1 MKCRLCPHKCGAY
14 RDFDTAGGKCNLPL
28 TARVAR
34 IAPHFW
40 EEPPISG
47 TNGSGAVF
55 FSGCSLKCV
64 FCQNYGISHEK
75 FGKNV
80 SLERLSEIFF
90 EPYEKG
96 AHNINHVNPT
106 HYTLAIEKVLSEKK
120 PPIPVVYNCGG
131 YEKVQS
137 LKMLEG
143 LIDIYLPD
151 FKYISAERAGKY
163 SSAENYPETAL
174 KALMEM
180 KRQCPEN
187 VFDSD
192 GLMKKGMIVR
202 HLILPKNTNQSLK
215 ILDSIKENLGT
226 DTHISLMA
234 QYTPMG
240 KLHNTPELQ
249 RRITEREYEKV
260 LNYALDIG
268 FQNIYT
274 QDFDSA
280 TEEYIP
286 DDKISLN
293 TFPAETLGN

>member
-1 MKCRLCPHKCGAY
+1 MKCSICPRECGVD
-14 RDFDTAGGKCNLPL
+14 RKTEKGVCGMPWEVFL
-28 TARVAR
+28 ARAEK
-34 IAPHFW
+34 HYW

-47 TNGSGAVF
+47 KNGSGAVF

-75 FGKNV
+75 FGKEV
-80 SLERLSEIFF
+80 SRERLSEIFR
-90 EPYEKG
+90 ELYEKG
-96 AHNINHVNPT
+96 AHNINLVNPT
-106 HYTLAIEKVLSEKK
+106 HYTLAIKEVLSENK
-120 PPIPVVYNCGG
+120 PLIPVVYNCGG

-137 LKMLEG
+137 LKALEG
-143 LIDIYLPD
+143 LIDIFLPD
-151 FKYISAERAGKY
+151 YKYISADRAEKY
-163 SSAENYPETAL
+163 SSAENYGEVVL
-174 KALMEM
+174 KALKEM

-187 VFDSD
+187 IFDRD
-192 GLMKKGMIVR
+192 GIMQKGMIVR

-240 KLHNTPELQ
+240 NLEATPELQ
-249 RRITEREYEKV
+249 RKITGREYEKV
-260 LNYALDIG
+260 LTYALDLG

-274 QDFDSA
+274 QDFASA

-286 DDKISLN
+286 SFDLS
-293 TFPAETLGN
+293 GV

>member
-1 MKCRLCPHKCGAY
+1 MKCNICPRECGADRENEKGVCGMPWDVY
-14 RDFDTAGGKCNLPL
+14 L
-28 TARVAR
+28 ARAEK
-34 IAPHFW
+34 HFW

-75 FGKNV
+75 FGKKV

-90 EPYEKG
+90 ELYEKG
-96 AHNINHVNPT
+96 AHNINLVNPT
-106 HYTLAIEKVLSEKK
+106 HYTLAIKKVLSEKK

-174 KALMEM
+174 KALIEM

-187 VFDSD
+187 IFDSD
-192 GLMKKGMIVR
+192 GIMKKGMIVR

-286 DDKISLN
+286 EFDLS
-293 TFPAETLGN
+293 GV

>member
-1 MKCRLCPHKCGAY
+1 MPWDIYL
-14 RDFDTAGGKCNLPL
+14 
-28 TARVAR
+28 ARAEK
-34 IAPHFW
+34 HYW

-47 TNGSGAVF
+47 KNGSGAVF

-64 FCQNYGISHEK
+64 YCQNYGISHEK
-75 FGKNV
+75 FGKKV
-80 SLERLSEIFF
+80 STERLSEIFS
-90 EPYEKG
+90 ELYEKG
-96 AHNINHVNPT
+96 AHNINLVNPT
-106 HYTLAIEKVLSEKK
+106 HYTLQIKKALSEKK
-120 PPIPVVYNCGG
+120 PPLPVVYNCGG

-151 FKYISAERAGKY
+151 YKYISEERAEKY
-163 SSAENYPETAL
+163 SSAGNYGEVVLEAL
-174 KALMEM
+174 KEM

-187 VFDSD
+187 IFDSD
-192 GLMKKGMIVR
+192 GIMQKGMIIR

-240 KLHNTPELQ
+240 KLENTPELQ
-249 RRITEREYEKV
+249 RKITKREYEKV
-260 LNYALDIG
+260 LNYAVDLG

-274 QDFDSA
+274 QDFASA

-286 DDKISLN
+286 SFDLS
-293 TFPAETLGN
+293 GV

>member
-1 MKCRLCPHKCGAY
+1 MKCNICPRECNADRETQKGVCGMPWDVY
-14 RDFDTAGGKCNLPL
+14 L
-28 TARVAR
+28 ARAEK
-34 IAPHFW
+34 HYW

-47 TNGSGAVF
+47 KNGSGAVF

-64 FCQNYGISHEK
+64 FCQNFGISHEK
-75 FGKNV
+75 FGKKV
-80 SLERLSEIFF
+80 SLERLREIFF
-90 EPYEKG
+90 ELYEKG
-96 AHNINHVNPT
+96 AHNINLVNPT
-106 HYTLAIEKVLSEKK
+106 HYTLQIKEAFSENK

-137 LKMLEG
+137 LKMLDG

-151 FKYISAERAGKY
+151 YKYISPDRAEKY
-163 SSAENYPETAL
+163 SSAANYGEAVIEAL
-174 KALMEM
+174 KEM

-187 VFDSD
+187 VFNEE
-192 GLMKKGMIVR
+192 GIMQKGMIVR

-240 KLHNTPELQ
+240 KLDTVPELQ
-249 RRITEREYEKV
+249 RRITAREYEKV
-260 LNYALDIG
+260 VSYALELG
-268 FQNIYT
+268 FDNIYT
-274 QDFDSA
+274 QDYSSA

-286 DDKISLN
+286 SFDLS
-293 TFPAETLGN
+293 GV

>member
-1 MKCRLCPHKCGAY
+1 MNCNICPTECNADRETQKGVCGMPWDVY
-14 RDFDTAGGKCNLPL
+14 L
-28 TARVAR
+28 ARAEK
-34 IAPHFW
+34 HYW

-47 TNGSGAVF
+47 KNGSGAVF

-64 FCQNYGISHEK
+64 FCQNFGISHEK
-75 FGKNV
+75 FGKKV
-80 SLERLSEIFF
+80 SLERLREIFF
-90 EPYEKG
+90 ELYEKG
-96 AHNINHVNPT
+96 AHNINLVNPT
-106 HYTLAIEKVLSEKK
+106 HYTLQIKEALSENK

-137 LKMLEG
+137 LKMLDG

-151 FKYISAERAGKY
+151 YKYISPDRAEKY
-163 SSAENYPETAL
+163 SSAANYGEAVIEAL
-174 KALMEM
+174 KEM

-187 VFDSD
+187 VFNEE
-192 GLMKKGMIVR
+192 GIMQKGMIVR

-240 KLHNTPELQ
+240 KLDTVPELQ
-249 RRITEREYEKV
+249 RRITAREYEKV
-260 LNYALDIG
+260 VSYALELG
-268 FQNIYT
+268 FDNIYT
-274 QDFDSA
+274 QDYSSA

-286 DDKISLN
+286 SFDLS
-293 TFPAETLGN
+293 GV

>member
-1 MKCRLCPHKCGAY
+1 MKCNICPRECNADRETEKGVCGMPWDVY
-14 RDFDTAGGKCNLPL
+14 L
-28 TARVAR
+28 ARAEK
-34 IAPHFW
+34 HYW

-47 TNGSGAVF
+47 KNGSGAVF

-64 FCQNYGISHEK
+64 FCQNFGISHEK
-75 FGKNV
+75 FGKKV
-80 SLERLSEIFF
+80 SLERLREIFF
-90 EPYEKG
+90 ELYEKG
-96 AHNINHVNPT
+96 AHNINLVNPT
-106 HYTLAIEKVLSEKK
+106 HYTLQIKEALSENK

-137 LKMLEG
+137 LKMLDG

-151 FKYISAERAGKY
+151 YKYISPDRAEKY
-163 SSAENYPETAL
+163 SSAANYGEAVIEAL
-174 KALMEM
+174 KEM

-187 VFDSD
+187 VFNEE
-192 GLMKKGMIVR
+192 GIMQKGMIVR

-240 KLHNTPELQ
+240 KLDDVPELQ
-249 RRITEREYEKV
+249 RRITAREYEKV
-260 LNYALDIG
+260 VSYALELG
-268 FQNIYT
+268 FDNIYT
-274 QDFDSA
+274 QDYSSA

-286 DDKISLN
+286 SFDLS
-293 TFPAETLGN
+293 GV

>member
-1 MKCRLCPHKCGAY
+1 MKCNICPRECNADRETEKGVCGMPWDVY
-14 RDFDTAGGKCNLPL
+14 L
-28 TARVAR
+28 ARAEK
-34 IAPHFW
+34 HYW

-47 TNGSGAVF
+47 KNGSGAVF

-64 FCQNYGISHEK
+64 FCQNFGISHEK
-75 FGKNV
+75 FGKKV
-80 SLERLSEIFF
+80 SLERLREIFF
-90 EPYEKG
+90 ELYEKG
-96 AHNINHVNPT
+96 AHNINLVNPT
-106 HYTLAIEKVLSEKK
+106 HYTLQIKEALSENK

-137 LKMLEG
+137 LKMLDG

-151 FKYISAERAGKY
+151 YKYISPDRAEKY
-163 SSAENYPETAL
+163 SSAANYGEAVIEAL
-174 KALMEM
+174 KEM

-187 VFDSD
+187 IFDEE
-192 GLMKKGMIVR
+192 GVMQKGMIVR

-240 KLHNTPELQ
+240 KLDTVPELQ
-249 RRITEREYEKV
+249 RRITAREYEKV
-260 LNYALDIG
+260 VSYALELG
-268 FQNIYT
+268 FDNIYT
-274 QDFDSA
+274 QDYSSA

-286 DDKISLN
+286 SFDLS
-293 TFPAETLGN
+293 GV

>member
-1 MKCRLCPHKCGAY
+1 MKCNICPRECNIDRETEKGICGMPWEV
-14 RDFDTAGGKCNLPL
+14 FL
-28 TARVAR
+28 ARAEK
-34 IAPHFW
+34 HYW

-47 TNGSGAVF
+47 KNGSGAVF

-75 FGKNV
+75 FGKKV
-80 SLERLSEIFF
+80 STERLSEIFF
-90 EPYEKG
+90 ELYEKG
-96 AHNINHVNPT
+96 VHNVNLVNPT
-106 HYTLAIEKVLSEKK
+106 HYTLQIKEALLKEK
-120 PPIPVVYNCGG
+120 PPIPIVYNCGG

-143 LIDIYLPD
+143 LVDIYLPD
-151 FKYISAERAGKY
+151 YKYISPDRAEKY
-163 SSAENYPETAL
+163 SKAENYGEVVLEAL
-174 KALMEM
+174 KEM

-187 VFDSD
+187 IFDSEGIMQK
-192 GLMKKGMIVR
+192 GLIIR

-240 KLHNTPELQ
+240 NIENIPELQ
-249 RRITEREYEKV
+249 RRITKREYEKV
-260 LNYALDIG
+260 LTYAIDIG

-274 QDFDSA
+274 QDFASA
-280 TEEYIP
+280 SEVFIP
-286 DDKISLN
+286 DFDCS
-293 TFPAETLGN
+293 GV

>member
-1 MKCRLCPHKCGAY
+1 MKCNVCPRDCNIDRDKEKGVCGMPWDIY
-14 RDFDTAGGKCNLPL
+14 L
-28 TARVAR
+28 ARAEK
-34 IAPHFW
+34 HHW

-47 TNGSGAVF
+47 TDGSGAVF

-64 FCQNYGISHEK
+64 FCQNYGISHEQ
-75 FGKNV
+75 FGKKV
-80 SLERLSEIFF
+80 SVERLSGIFSEF
-90 EPYEKG
+90 YEKG
-96 AHNINHVNPT
+96 AHNINLVNPT
-106 HYTLAIEKVLSEKK
+106 HYTLQIKEALSISK

-151 FKYISAERAGKY
+151 YKYISPDRAEKY
-163 SSAENYPETAL
+163 SKAENYGEVVIEAL
-174 KALMEM
+174 KEM

-187 VFDSD
+187 SFDSN
-192 GLMKKGMIVR
+192 GIMKKGMIIR

-215 ILDSIKENLGT
+215 VLDSIKENLGT

-240 KLHNTPELQ
+240 NIENIPELQ
-249 RRITEREYEKV
+249 RRITKREYEKV
-260 LNYALDIG
+260 LTYAIDLG
-268 FQNIYT
+268 FHNIYT
-274 QDFDSA
+274 QDFASA

-286 DDKISLN
+286 EFDLS
-293 TFPAETLGN
+293 GV

>member
-1 MKCRLCPHKCGAY
+1 MKCNICPRECNANRESQTGICGMPWDIY
-14 RDFDTAGGKCNLPL
+14 L
-28 TARVAR
+28 ARAEK
-34 IAPHFW
+34 HYW

-47 TNGSGAVF
+47 KNGSGAVF

-64 FCQNYGISHEK
+64 YCQNYGISHEK
-75 FGKNV
+75 FGKKV
-80 SLERLSEIFF
+80 SMERLSEIFS
-90 EPYEKG
+90 ELYEKG
-96 AHNINHVNPT
+96 AHNINLVNPT
-106 HYTLAIEKVLSEKK
+106 HYTLQIKKALSEKK
-120 PPIPVVYNCGG
+120 PPLPVVYNCGG

-137 LKMLEG
+137 LKILEG

-151 FKYISAERAGKY
+151 YKYISEERAEKY
-163 SSAENYPETAL
+163 SSAGNYGEIVLGAL
-174 KALMEM
+174 KEM

-187 VFDSD
+187 IFDSN
-192 GLMKKGMIVR
+192 GIMQKGMIIR

-240 KLHNTPELQ
+240 KLENTPELQ
-249 RRITEREYEKV
+249 RKITKREYEKV
-260 LNYALDIG
+260 LNYAVDLG

-274 QDFDSA
+274 RDFASA

-286 DDKISLN
+286 SFDLS
-293 TFPAETLGN
+293 GV

>member
-1 MKCRLCPHKCGAY
+1 MKCNICPRECNADRETEKGVCGMPWDVY
-14 RDFDTAGGKCNLPL
+14 L
-28 TARVAR
+28 ARAEK
-34 IAPHFW
+34 HYW

-47 TNGSGAVF
+47 KNGSGAVF

-64 FCQNYGISHEK
+64 FCQNFGISHEK
-75 FGKNV
+75 FGKKV
-80 SLERLSEIFF
+80 SLERLREIFF
-90 EPYEKG
+90 ELYEKG
-96 AHNINHVNPT
+96 AHNINLVNPT
-106 HYTLAIEKVLSEKK
+106 HYTLQIKEALSENK

-137 LKMLEG
+137 LKMLDG

-151 FKYISAERAGKY
+151 YKYISPDRAEKY
-163 SSAENYPETAL
+163 SSAANYGEAVIEAL
-174 KALMEM
+174 KEM

-187 VFDSD
+187 IFDEE
-192 GLMKKGMIVR
+192 GIMQKGMIVR

-240 KLHNTPELQ
+240 KLDTVPELQ
-249 RRITEREYEKV
+249 RRITAREYEKV
-260 LNYALDIG
+260 VSYALELG
-268 FQNIYT
+268 FDNIYT
-274 QDFDSA
+274 QDYSSA

-286 DDKISLN
+286 SFDLS
-293 TFPAETLGN
+293 GV

>member
-1 MKCRLCPHKCGAY
+1 MKCNICPRECNANRESQTGICGMPWDIY
-14 RDFDTAGGKCNLPL
+14 L
-28 TARVAR
+28 ARAEK
-34 IAPHFW
+34 HYW

-47 TNGSGAVF
+47 KNGSGAVF

-64 FCQNYGISHEK
+64 YCQNYGISHEK
-75 FGKNV
+75 FGKKV
-80 SLERLSEIFF
+80 STERLGEIFS
-90 EPYEKG
+90 ELYEKG
-96 AHNINHVNPT
+96 AHNINLVNPT
-106 HYTLAIEKVLSEKK
+106 HYTLQIKKALSEKK
-120 PPIPVVYNCGG
+120 PPLSVVYNCGG

-151 FKYISAERAGKY
+151 YKYISEERAEKY
-163 SSAENYPETAL
+163 SSAVNYGEVVLEAL
-174 KALMEM
+174 KEM

-187 VFDSD
+187 IFDSN
-192 GLMKKGMIVR
+192 GIMQKGMIIR

-240 KLHNTPELQ
+240 KLENTPELQ
-249 RRITEREYEKV
+249 RKITKREYEKV
-260 LNYALDIG
+260 LNYAVDLG

-274 QDFDSA
+274 QDFASA

-286 DDKISLN
+286 SFDLS
-293 TFPAETLGN
+293 GV